1 MSVYGT
7 IEKQVTKTLGFFN
20 INKNLISYMKEPN
33 RIIQINIPIIRNGKL
48 HLIPGFRVQHNNL
61 LGPYKGGIRFNKR
74 VDMDECKALAAW
86 MTYKTALYNLPLGGG
101 KGGIEIDPLTVSE
114 QELEK
119 LSKSYAS
126 LLHESIGEDKDIPAP
141 DVGTN
146 PKIIDWMDKEL
157 YKTTGKKNNFT
168 GKSLLNRGCKGR
180 TEATGFGVVETIKNW
195 AKKNNVQ
202 LNNCSYTLQG
212 FGNVGYY
219 TAHFLNQLGAKLVA
233 VGDHTVYIKDENG
246 IDVVKLLE
254 HVSEHKQIK
263 GFSNKI
269 ITPSDFWKVKTDI
282 VIPAALELQITKE
295 IAKELDCKVVVEAAN
310 GPSSFE
316 ADYILQNRKIDV
328 LPDILTNSGGVIVSY
343 YEYEQNKKERYA
355 CANYNLNQLSTTMK
369 QTFDTVYNLVNE
381 KKSNYR
387 VACYGLAL
395 QNLEKKFTL

>member
-114 QELEK
+114 QELEQ

-157 YKTTGKKNNFT
+157 YKITGKKNNFT

-180 TEATGFGVVETIKNW
+180 TEATGYGVVETIQNW
-195 AKKNNVQ
+195 AKKNNIQ

-219 TAHFLNQLGAKLVA
+219 TAYFLNQLGAKLLA

-246 IDVVKLLE
+246 IDVLKLLE
-254 HVSEHKQIK
+254 HVAEHKQIK

-282 VIPAALELQITKE
+282 VIPAALELQVTKE
-295 IAKELDCKVVVEAAN
+295 VAKQLNCKVLVEAAN
-310 GPSSFE
+310 GPLSFE
-316 ADYILQNRKIDV
+316 ADDILQNRKIDV

-355 CANYNLNQLSTTMK
+355 CESYNLKQLSNTMK
-369 QTFDTVYNLVNE
+369 QTFDTVYDLVNE